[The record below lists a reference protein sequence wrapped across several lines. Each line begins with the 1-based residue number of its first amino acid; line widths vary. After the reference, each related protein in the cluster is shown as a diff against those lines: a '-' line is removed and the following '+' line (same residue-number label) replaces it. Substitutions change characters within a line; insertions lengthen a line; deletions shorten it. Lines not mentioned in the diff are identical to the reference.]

1 MADYTR
7 LQNLLCPALEAVPER
22 IAIRASST
30 EISYAELDRQVRV
43 VAAGLRA
50 QGVQSGDRVAWFLP
64 NCLEAVTTTLACYQ
78 LGAIAV
84 PLNNRYVAQ
93 EARDVLER
101 ITARVLV
108 FAAERR
114 DVVQPLLDS
123 NLVES
128 AFQVGGGGDG
138 SVSSFDALLDYEPL
152 VEQEAVDAQHPAL
165 ILFTSGSTGHPKGV
179 VHSHR
184 GAFSGIDISRRI
196 FDFQR
201 DDIVLVGKP
210 ITHAGG
216 LQTQL
221 MPTLLVGGEVI
232 LAMKPE
238 PAKAAS
244 LIDAHAVS
252 EYGMLASDLLDFV
265 EYLEESHAT
274 RLPTLKNCIGSGDS
288 VPVDLHHRFRDLLG
302 WEVMEGAGMT
312 EVGGY
317 YAANPRYGSR
327 KWGSLGLPT
336 PDTELRIVDE
346 RGVECPPGE
355 MGEIAIRSPSAT
367 IGYWQDPT
375 ATAELFQDGWLH
387 TGDLA
392 HRDGQGYVWFVGRKK
407 LMIVRRG
414 SNIAP
419 AEVEDVLD
427 EHPQIHA
434 SVVVGVHDRQDGQV
448 PVACVSRLHDTEA
461 VTEDELR
468 DFVSDRLAA
477 YKNPARYFFF
487 DELPRNSTGKF
498 DRHHLQEAAERAMA
512 GGESSGNRVD

>member
-1 MADYTR
+1 M
-7 LQNLLCPALEAVPER
+7 
-22 IAIRASST
+22 
-30 EISYAELDRQVRV
+30 
-43 VAAGLRA
+43 
-50 QGVQSGDRVAWFLP
+50 
-64 NCLEAVTTTLACYQ
+64 
-78 LGAIAV
+78 
-84 PLNNRYVAQ
+84 
-93 EARDVLER
+93 
-101 ITARVLV
+101 
-108 FAAERR
+108 
-114 DVVQPLLDS
+114 
-123 NLVES
+123 
-128 AFQVGGGGDG
+128 
-138 SVSSFDALLDYEPL
+138 
-152 VEQEAVDAQHPAL
+152 
-165 ILFTSGSTGHPKGV
+165 
-179 VHSHR
+179 
-184 GAFSGIDISRRI
+184 
-196 FDFQR
+196 
-201 DDIVLVGKP
+201 LVGKP

-221 MPTLLVGGEVI
+221 MPTLSVGGQVI

-238 PAKAAS
+238 PAQAAS

-274 RLPTLKNCIGSGDS
+274 CLPTLKNSIGSGDS

-312 EVGGY
+312 EIGGY

-346 RGVECPPGE
+346 SGAECPSGE
-355 MGEIAIRSPSAT
+355 TGEIAVRSPSAT
-367 IGYWQDPT
+367 IGYWQDP
-375 ATAELFQDGWLH
+375 AGTAEVIRDGWLY

-392 HRDGQGYVWFVGRKK
+392 HRDEQGYVWFVGRKK

-427 EHPQIHA
+427 EHPQVHA
-434 SVVVGVHDRQDGQV
+434 SVVVGVHDQRDGQV
-448 PVACVSRLHDTEA
+448 PVACVARLHDTES
-461 VTEDELR
+461 VTEGELR
-468 DFVSDRLAA
+468 DFVAKRLAA

-498 DRHHLQEAAERAMA
+498 DRHRLQEAAEREMA
-512 GGESSGNRVD
+512 GGESSGSHDD